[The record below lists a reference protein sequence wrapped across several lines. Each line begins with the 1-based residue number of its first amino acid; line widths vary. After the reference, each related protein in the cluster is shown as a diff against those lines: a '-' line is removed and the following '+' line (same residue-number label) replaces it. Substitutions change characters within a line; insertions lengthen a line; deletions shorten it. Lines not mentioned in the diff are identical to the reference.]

1 MKRVLW
7 AIGGLLVLLV
17 ATVLIGLG
25 LVDWNQYKGDIQNQA
40 RHATGRELIINGDIS
55 ITVFPAPALIDNDV
69 LLANIEG
76 AASKNMLRLK
86 YLEVRLPLVPLLAGR
101 IEVERI
107 KLVDPE
113 IELEVLADGRKN
125 WVFDTDGPGTAS
137 QTIPGALP
145 GAPSG
150 EEKGPAAA
158 DISTPLIVLQNFTIE
173 NGSLTYRD
181 GQRGTVE
188 RIEKINANITAASL
202 NGPFESTGDL
212 RLRGVPLV
220 YDSGDYPAAAIAAI
234 AFGKKATPVD
244 ANIERVTA
252 RLFAVSEPL
261 PGGYRRISELARR
274 LTPASKPRGRPGDF
288 AQAMMDLGAMVC
300 TPRAPD
306 CQVCPLVADC
316 RAAGLGQVERY
327 PVKAPKKARSD
338 RHGTVFWAVRPN
350 GRVLLRQRPEKGL
363 LGGMM
368 EIPSTDWREKALTPS
383 EAAAEAPVAADWKPL
398 DGVVRHTFTHFHLE
412 LMVLAGR
419 VRAGAGGGEWCLPS
433 RFSEHALPTLMKKV
447 ARHVAGALAK

>member
-7 AIGGLLVLLV
+7 AISGLLVLLV
-17 ATVLIGLG
+17 AAVLIGLG

-40 RHATGRELIINGDIS
+40 RDATGRELIINGDIS
-55 ITVFPAPALIDNDV
+55 ITVLPAPALIANDV

-86 YLEVRLPLVPLLAGR
+86 YLEVRIALAPLLASR
-101 IEVERI
+101 IEIERI

-158 DISTPLIVLQNFTIE
+158 DISAPLIVLQNFTIE

-188 RIEKINANITAASL
+188 RIEKINANIIAASL
-202 NGPFESTGDL
+202 NGPFESTGNL

-220 YDSGDYPAAAIAAI
+220 YDVNVAEIIHGRTVPFNLKIGMKPGQAKLQLTGTVVGLEGKPKVKGKIKGEAA
-234 AFGKKATPVD
+234 
-244 ANIERVTA
+244 
-252 RLFAVSEPL
+252 S
-261 PGGYRRISELARR
+261 LA
-274 LTPASKPRGRPGDF
+274 P
-288 AQAMMDLGAMVC
+288 
-300 TPRAPD
+300 
-306 CQVCPLVADC
+306 
-316 RAAGLGQVERY
+316 
-327 PVKAPKKARSD
+327 ARS
-338 RHGTVFWAVRPN
+338 
-350 GRVLLRQRPEKGL
+350 
-363 LGGMM
+363 
-368 EIPSTDWREKALTPS
+368 S
-383 EAAAEAPVAADWKPL
+383 
-398 DGVVRHTFTHFHLE
+398 
-412 LMVLAGR
+412 
-419 VRAGAGGGEWCLPS
+419 C
-433 RFSEHALPTLMKKV
+433 
-447 ARHVAGALAK
+447 